1 MEATH
6 DDAATRPETLQ
17 YTEHAPV
24 PPSLWRSVLHA
35 FRQARLARLEAR
47 LQRVRQYASCPSTSR
62 EQPVI
67 LVPTER
73 VPQHEDAAW
82 LPVTT
87 ARPPQR
93 LWIIVTVALLTLT
106 GISLSAFL
114 LRSRVMTAEALPP
127 PPESPMTSV
136 ARETIELR
144 TLLARLD
151 DRVTVLQHQVM
162 QHGDQLT
169 NQTATMLSVSQH
181 ADTHET
187 QLATL
192 ADMVTALTAQV
203 AYVEQQVMTQ
213 ATRLAAQDKQL
224 ATQAVQLG
232 TVRERDAGLSV
243 VCLRLLLPV
252 VPVVRVRRRW
262 KCSHRHQCSLSP
274 LCRVRRRRCQPQGHN
289 PDGGQSHSPPHLAL
303 WDSVAPTARP
313 EGHSHDDAHA
323 DHHAALGCGDRGRV
337 P

>member
-17 YTEHAPV
+17 DTEHAPV

-82 LPVTT
+82 PPLTT
-87 ARPPQR
+87 ARPPRR
-93 LWIIVTVALLTLT
+93 LWIIVTVGLLTLT

-162 QHGDQLT
+162 QHGDHLT
-169 NQTATMLSVSQH
+169 NQTATVLRVSQH
-181 ADTHET
+181 ADTQET

-213 ATRLAAQDKQL
+213 ATRLTTQDKQL

-232 TVRERDAGLSV
+232 TVRERTRDIGDASQIAAPGRSSRPRPPTLEV
-243 VCLRLLLPV
+243 FAPPPV
-252 VPVVRVRRRW
+252 QPITPVPSPTSGVPAAGTPPVRR
-262 KCSHRHQCSLSP
+262 SITLPASLGAVGFRGANSATGGP
-274 LCRVRRRRCQPQGHN
+274 QP
-289 PDGGQSHSPPHLAL
+289 
-303 WDSVAPTARP
+303 
-313 EGHSHDDAHA
+313 
-323 DHHAALGCGDRGRV
+323 
-337 P
+337 